1 MQNTYFKLLV
11 MADRDQSC
19 FELDLTEVAHSGCGV
34 LAAAAAAAGSGGQ
47 APVTT
52 RTLVLG
58 VLMIDNRSLVVVQ

>member
-34 LAAAAAAAGSGGQ
+34 VAAAAAAVGGSTQ
-47 APVTT
+47 WRASTKK
-52 RTLVLG
+52 RTLVFE
-58 VLMIDNRSLVVVQ
+58 VC

>member
-34 LAAAAAAAGSGGQ
+34 VAAAAAAWAVVPGVV
-47 APVTT
+47 VTT
-52 RTLVLG
+52 RTLVC
-58 VLMIDNRSLVVVQ
+58 

>member
-34 LAAAAAAAGSGGQ
+34 VAAAAVGSSTQWRAIPGHNKD
-47 APVTT
+47 P
-52 RTLVLG
+52 G
-58 VLMIDNRSLVVVQ
+58 V